1 VSEVGFAFVP
11 SIVLLIILAG
21 SAALVGLGAVGLTR
35 GRDSLLKIIG
45 VGALALGGLGLL
57 ALAASLLVGEPIRA
71 FLLLAFLFVGVFG
84 LLVWV
89 AALMDCA
96 MNEPSQGNE
105 KIVWIIII
113 VFTHLLGALLYLL
126 LRRPRRIAET
136 GR

>member
-1 VSEVGFAFVP
+1 LELAIVP
-11 SIVLLIILAG
+11 SIFFLLILAG
-21 SAALVGLGAVGLTR
+21 YAALVAGGAVGLLR
-35 GRDSLLKIIG
+35 GEGSPLKMVG
-45 VGALALGGLGLL
+45 VGILAAGGILLL
-57 ALAASLLVGEPIRA
+57 ALAASLLLGVTTRA
-71 FLLLAFLFVGVFG
+71 FLFQAFGTLAIFSLV
-84 LLVWV
+84 VWV
-89 AALMDCA
+89 AALVDCA

>member
-1 VSEVGFAFVP
+1 
-11 SIVLLIILAG
+11 
-21 SAALVGLGAVGLTR
+21 
-35 GRDSLLKIIG
+35 
-45 VGALALGGLGLL
+45 
-57 ALAASLLVGEPIRA
+57 
-71 FLLLAFLFVGVFG
+71 
-84 LLVWV
+84 V